1 MRTFALLASL
11 LTPVAAQLPPPNE
24 AGVAMGH
31 LHLRVPDP
39 ALARTFWVEVMGA
52 APVKLGSA
60 EVLKLPDVL
69 VMLAK
74 GEPGGGTEGSVVNH
88 LGFRVPDLDAF
99 ISKAK
104 AAGVKLTNVNQDTRQ
119 VFIYTPE
126 QAKIE
131 LTEDKSMRVPM
142 AHHHVHFYN
151 ESVDESKAW
160 YVKTFGAI
168 PGRRG
173 RFEAADVPG
182 ANLSFS
188 PSKTKTA
195 GSKGRAVDHIGFEVK
210 NLEAFV
216 KKLEAAGLKM
226 DVPYRKVPSL
236 GIAIAFLTDP
246 WGAYIELTEG
256 MDQVK

>member
-1 MRTFALLASL
+1 
-11 LTPVAAQLPPPNE
+11 
-24 AGVAMGH
+24 
-31 LHLRVPDP
+31 
-39 ALARTFWVEVMGA
+39 
-52 APVKLGSA
+52 
-60 EVLKLPDVL
+60 
-69 VMLAK
+69 
-74 GEPGGGTEGSVVNH
+74 
-88 LGFRVPDLDAF
+88 VPDLDAF

-131 LTEDKSMRVPM
+131 LTEDKSMSVPM